1 MRTLLLVLLLHIP
14 HSLRPL
20 RRGSQTSDTCRLLL
34 LLLLLLVL
42 VLVLVLV
49 LHPKRG
55 PRHGC
60 MLGRPGQASQQV

>member
-14 HSLRPL
+14 RSLRPL

-34 LLLLLLVL
+34 LL
-42 VLVLVLV
+42 LVLV